1 MQVNVSSSVSATAT
15 VPAGNSAALL
25 TASDTELANSG
36 SFAPVTDVN
45 SAESMVADD
54 VYHPSLRKREDDV
67 YQLDNAREKRQQSSM
82 QQALSEGELDQL
94 RQLKERDQEV
104 RAHEQAHASV
114 GGAHAG
120 SASFTYQMGPDG
132 VRYAIGGEVDVDLS
146 VVNGDPQA
154 TVDKMEQIQRA
165 ALAPAE
171 PSSQDR
177 QVAAVAG
184 QQAAKA
190 LAELADTQ
198 QSSRSTEI
206 RRLETEREEIK
217 AELDK
222 AKREQQEAEE
232 KDKQEEAVSAAER
245 FAEYNAKLRRINEV
259 LLRIGMPAPVA
270 AGQILDDLA

>member
-45 SAESMVADD
+45 AAESMVADD

-206 RRLETEREEIK
+206 RRLEAEREEIK

>member
-1 MQVNVSSSVSATAT
+1 MQVNVSPSVSATAT

-45 SAESMVADD
+45 AAESMVADD

-67 YQLDNAREKRQQSSM
+67 YQLDNAREKRQQSST

-114 GGAHAG
+114 GGVHAG

-206 RRLETEREEIK
+206 KRLEAEREEIK

-222 AKREQQEAEE
+222 AKREQKEAEE
-232 KDKQEEAVSAAER
+232 RDKQEEAVSAAER

-259 LLRIGMPAPVA
+259 LLRIGMPAPA
-270 AGQILDDLA
+270 SAGQILDDLA